1 MEEKKKR
8 PLTEKQKAA
17 FERRRLKGYYEWL
30 KGRRREI
37 AKKKREEAKKKEKER
52 LKKEKER
59 KKRAEA
65 KKKRRVGR
73 PRKPGPK
80 KKRRAKKIVILKKP
94 GRKKLPPFTFKIIS
108 CKNGCQNKFI
118 GKYRTSE
125 EAYEVFNKLKEND
138 KNIIFPSIITGDIH
152 IKNSIDEYIL
162 IEKNDSKSNL
172 LRNEYGKLVEQNLNI
187 DGWVV
192 IDKFKYNIEE
202 TFWVWGYE
210 NKSDRK
216 TFLWIYENIILS
228 DIFSSYDF
236 KRVLIYKN
244 KIIIKDDNNNIDIVF
259 CKNETDAIRFYN
271 QLEKYIKKDKIKQVV
286 FIGDYSELN
295 PKRKVLEDE
304 LMKLTGWT
312 RKKVQMKTTTY
323 YHK

>member
-30 KGRRREI
+30 KGRKREI

-94 GRKKLPPFTFKIIS
+94 GRKKLPPFVFKIIS

-192 IDKFKYNIEE
+192 IDKYRYTIEE
-202 TFWVWGYE
+202 TFWVWGYK

-216 TFLWIYENIILS
+216 TFLWIYTNIIIS
-228 DIFSSYDF
+228 DVDYCLEY
-236 KRVLIYKN
+236 KRIILYKN
-244 KIIIKDDNNNIDIVF
+244 KIVVKNDNNDIELIL
-259 CKNETDAIRFYN
+259 CKNESDAIRFYN
-271 QLEKYIKKDKIKQVV
+271 KIEEWVKRDKIKQVL
-286 FIGDYSELN
+286 FLGDYSSISDRR
-295 PKRKVLEDE
+295 RKLEQE
-304 LMKLTGWT
+304 LMDLTGWT
-312 RKKVQMKTTTY
+312 KKKIQMKNNTY
-323 YHK
+323 YCK

>member
-30 KGRRREI
+30 KVKRREI
-37 AKKKREEAKKKEKER
+37 RKRKKEEAKIKEKER

-59 KKRAEA
+59 KKQTEA

-80 KKRRAKKIVILKKP
+80 KKRRAKKNIVLKRP
-94 GRKKLPPFTFKIIS
+94 GKKKLPPYIFKIIS
-108 CKNGCQNKFI
+108 CINGKQNKFI

-125 EAYEVFNKLKEND
+125 EAYEVFNKLKNSD
-138 KNIIFPSIITGDIH
+138 KNIIFPRNIKGDTH

-162 IEKNDSKSNL
+162 IEKTDTKSNL
-172 LRNEYGKLVEQNLNI
+172 LRNEYGKLVEQNLNKE
-187 DGWVV
+187 GWII
-192 IDKFKYNIEE
+192 IDKFRYEIEE
-202 TFWVWGYE
+202 TFWVWGYS
-210 NKSDRK
+210 NRDRK
-216 TFLWIYENIILS
+216 TFLWIYNNVLLS
-228 DIFSSYDF
+228 SISSVYDF
-236 KRVLIYKN
+236 KRILIYKN
-244 KIIIKDDNNNIDIVF
+244 KIVIKDDNNKIDIIF
-259 CKNETDAIRFYN
+259 CKSESDAVRFYN
-271 QLEKYIKKDKIKQVV
+271 KLEEFIKKDKIKQVV
-286 FIGDYSELN
+286 FIGDYSELT
-295 PKRKVLEDE
+295 PKRKILENE
-304 LMKLTGWT
+304 LIELTGWT